1 MAENINTEIENKE
14 QTYQVTNT
22 NMPAILHYE
31 LIIQNGDTQYVVD
44 ALEGVK
50 LSRASESIPAKLDFK
65 IAKDG
70 ILDFKEGNTVQFS
83 VNGEIVFKGFVF
95 EKEHS
100 GDFVIRVIAYDQMR
114 YLKNKDC
121 YVYYDKTATDLI
133 KDIANDY
140 GLTLGDIA
148 NTQYK
153 IPRRIEDNKT
163 LVDIIN
169 TALSLT
175 LINTKIPYYLY
186 DDAGKLTL
194 KAQEAM
200 KTDIYID
207 NECLK
212 DYSYKTSID
221 KDTYNM
227 VKVVREAPG
236 EIGKALVNTGV
247 VMDKEHIK
255 EWGRLQYLIR
265 PDDKTTNAMER
276 AKNIMLLK
284 NRKTRE
290 IRLKNVIGDVNIRGG
305 STVFVDLNMGDM
317 LLRQYMVIQNVTH
330 NFNNGFYSMDLDLMY
345 VEKPAQYE
353 VTLDN
358 DMATL
363 QKIQETQAKNN
374 QNKEGANGYTYN
386 STADSSQVDKAFEAC
401 AGRVS
406 PYGSVGCVDTVCA
419 TGSYYNSDL
428 KDLYSAGVADTGTLC
443 TNLSARGYSVEPF
456 NGYANKGDILLYG
469 DRDHAVIADG
479 VGGCFGNSSSLGYAK
494 HYSDAN
500 YAWANGSAPTEIIR
514 MS

>member
-1 MAENINTEIENKE
+1 MAENTNTGTENQE
-14 QTYQVTNT
+14 QTYQVLQT
-22 NMPAILHYE
+22 NMPVLLDYQ
-31 LIIQNGDTQYVVD
+31 LIIRRDDTEYVVEP
-44 ALEGVK
+44 LEGVK
-50 LSRASESIPAKLDFK
+50 LTRGNESIPAKLDFK
-65 IAKDG
+65 VAKDG
-70 ILDFKEGNTVQFS
+70 ILDFREGNSVQFS
-83 VNGEIVFKGFVF
+83 VNGTIVFKGFVF
-95 EKEHS
+95 EKEHG

-140 GLTLGDIA
+140 GLTVGDIA

-169 TALSLT
+169 TALTLT

-186 DDAGKLTL
+186 DDAGKLVL
-194 KAQEAM
+194 QAQDAM

-212 DYSYKTSID
+212 DYSYRTSID

-236 EIGKALVNTGV
+236 EAGKALVNTGI
-247 VMDKEHIK
+247 VMDKDHIK
-255 EWGRLQYLIR
+255 EWGRLQYLMR

-290 IRLKNVIGDVNIRGG
+290 IRLKDVIGDIRIRGG
-305 STVFVDLNMGDM
+305 SIVFVDLNMGDM

-330 NFNNGFYSMDLDLMY
+330 NFNNGFHSMDLDLMY
-345 VEKPAQYE
+345 FEKPAKYE

-358 DMATL
+358 DAATL
-363 QKIQETQAKNN
+363 QKIQAEQAKK
-374 QNKEGANGYTYN
+374 QRSTKGAGGYTYN
-386 STADSSQVDKAFEAC
+386 GSANSSQVDAAFEAC
-401 AGRVS
+401 NGRVS

-419 TGSYYNSDL
+419 VGSYYNSDL
-428 KDLYSAGVADTGTLC
+428 KDLYNQGVNNTGPLC
-443 TNLSARGYSVEPF
+443 AELSARGYKIEAF

-469 DRDHAVIADG
+469 NRDHAVIADG
-479 VGGCFGNSSSLGYAK
+479 AGGCFGNSSSLGYAK

-500 YAWANGSAPTEIIR
+500 YAWANGSAPTEVIR